1 MADEAADS
9 PEGAGLDEAAEQNQ
23 ESYELD
29 MDASSTLE
37 EALEEAVAALEGD
50 ESDDEAD
57 DGAPAGGEDGEQDL
71 AAKLEESETR
81 YLRLLA
87 DFENFRK
94 RNEREV
100 ERIKRYALQ
109 QPVRAFL
116 EAIDNLE
123 RAMAAGG
130 SIDDLKIGL
139 EMTVRGLGEAL
150 RKHGIEAVE
159 TVGKPFDPALHEA
172 VSRRDDPDV
181 EEPTVVG
188 EMQRGYRLHDRLI
201 RPAMVVVAVP
211 AGDKAPS

>member
-1 MADEAADS
+1 MTDDASGPSGDVSSDEAT
-9 PEGAGLDEAAEQNQ
+9 EQDQ
-23 ESYELD
+23 ESYQLD
-29 MDASSTLE
+29 LDASSTLE

-50 ESDDEAD
+50 ETDDESDD
-57 DGAPAGGEDGEQDL
+57 AGPDEGEGGGQDL
-71 AAKLEESETR
+71 VAKLQESEAR

-94 RNEREV
+94 RSEREV

-130 SIDDLKIGL
+130 SVEDLKTGL
-139 EMTVRGLGEAL
+139 EMTIRGLGEAL

-159 TVGKPFDPALHEA
+159 TVGQPFDPALHEA

-181 EEPTVVG
+181 EEAIVVG

-211 AGDKAPS
+211 AGGKASS